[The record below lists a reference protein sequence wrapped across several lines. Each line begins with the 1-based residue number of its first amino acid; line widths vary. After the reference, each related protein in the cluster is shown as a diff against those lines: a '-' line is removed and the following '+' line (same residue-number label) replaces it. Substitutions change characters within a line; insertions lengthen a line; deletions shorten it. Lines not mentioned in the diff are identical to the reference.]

1 MFLKNIKKIFKLKF
15 PLLSNK
21 LISIRDNNKFF
32 RFFNDRK
39 NLDINKNVHGKEIVK
54 IDNNQKINDI
64 FLSYSFRPKLEKDT
78 FKNIKFQN
86 NSENTAI
93 IIQGPIKNYE
103 NFVIETIKIYSK
115 IFPEALL
122 VLSTWKDEVN
132 KSFLNNIKNLNK
144 FHLIQNIKPITN
156 YNVNLQILSTSKAL
170 EFVLKNN
177 YKFSLKTRTDC
188 RIYNPNSIIFLKSL
202 LQTFKIKDNNLISN
216 RILASSIDSRLYRVY
231 GLTDICLFSET
242 RELYN
247 YFKNENY
254 EDSLKKLNVDLE
266 NPIVKNTA
274 VINEI
279 FLCARYLS
287 NLNYELDWSLD
298 DWWKR
303 CGELFCIF
311 DTSSIDMFWY
321 KYHWKYEQRFIC
333 NYTSEFNQSL
343 QYSDWLNLYNLKTET
358 YNKSNQER
366 WNLNNGL
373 LEQKN

>member
-15 PLLSNK
+15 PILSNK

-32 RFFNDRK
+32 RFLNEGTNVELDK
-39 NLDINKNVHGKEIVK
+39 NIHGKKIVK
-54 IDNNQKINDI
+54 INNNQNNNDI
-64 FLSYSFRPKLEKDT
+64 FLSYSFRPKFEKDT
-78 FKNIKFQN
+78 FNNIKFTN

-103 NFVIETIKIYSK
+103 TFVIETIKIYSK
-115 IFPEALL
+115 IFPDALI
-122 VLSTWKDEVN
+122 VLSTWKDEIN
-132 KSFLNNIKNLNK
+132 KSFLNNVINFNK
-144 FHLIQNIKPITN
+144 FHLIQNVKPTTK
-156 YNVNLQILSTSKAL
+156 YNVNLQILSTFKAL
-170 EFVLKNN
+170 EFILENN

-202 LQTFKIKDNNLISN
+202 LQTFKIKDNSIISN

-231 GLTDICLFSET
+231 GLTDICLFSQT
-242 RELYN
+242 KELYK
-247 YFKNENY
+247 YFKNESY

-266 NPIVKNTA
+266 YPIMNDTA

-287 NLNYELDWSLD
+287 NLNYKLEWSLE
-298 DWWKR
+298 DWWKKCR
-303 CGELFCIF
+303 ELFCIF
-311 DTSSIDMFWY
+311 DTSSIDLFWY
-321 KYHWKYEQRFIC
+321 KYHWKYEQRFLS

-343 QYSDWLNLYNLKTET
+343 QYSDWLNLYNLKTEN
-358 YNKSNQER
+358 YKKSNQER
-366 WNLNNGL
+366 WDFNNGL